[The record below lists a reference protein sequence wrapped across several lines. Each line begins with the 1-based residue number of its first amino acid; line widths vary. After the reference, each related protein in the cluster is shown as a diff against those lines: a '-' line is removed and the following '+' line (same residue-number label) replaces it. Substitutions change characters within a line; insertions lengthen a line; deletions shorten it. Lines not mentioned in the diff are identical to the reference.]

1 MANTPRT
8 APAIRGR
15 SAKPPEGRRFQPGQ
29 SGNPS
34 GRPKG
39 IAKAVRDHLNDPER
53 LVTVLI
59 DVAEGR
65 VQGAKVSDRIMA
77 VRELLDRG
85 YGKAPT
91 FATIEGHDPLEL
103 DEVSAQIQA
112 IADELGIRR
121 AQREAPPGVE
131 GAPGQAA
138 AAG

>member
-1 MANTPRT
+1 MRRMANTPRV
-8 APAIRGR
+8 APAIRGPA
-15 SAKPPEGRRFQPGQ
+15 AKRPMPEGRRFQAGQ

-39 IAKAVRDHLNDPER
+39 IAKAVRDHIREPER
-53 LVTVLI
+53 LVAVLLEI
-59 DVAEGR
+59 VEDPR
-65 VQGAKVSDRIMA
+65 AKTSDRIMA

-121 AQREAPPGVE
+121 TRN
-131 GAPGQAA
+131 QAA
-138 AAG
+138 

>member
-1 MANTPRT
+1 M
-8 APAIRGR
+8 
-15 SAKPPEGRRFQPGQ
+15 PEGRRFQPGQ

-39 IAKAVRDHLNDPER
+39 IAKAVRDHLGEPER
-53 LVTVLI
+53 LVAVLLEI
-59 DVAEGR
+59 VEDPR
-65 VQGAKVSDRIMA
+65 AKTSDRIMA

-121 AQREAPPGVE
+121 AQREAPPDE
-131 GAPGQAA
+131 GAPHQQAA
-138 AAG
+138 TG